1 MIQKRNEL
9 LLVGSLLLGLFFG
22 CTSTADTATSEE
34 SILQSTT
41 PAYQTV
47 APGTIE
53 NMGHPKMDQIKAA
66 HETLKPGSDEVVVYY
81 LRNDKNYEPWGFWLW
96 AVPGGDGAAVW
107 DKTKDLHVV
116 EGVGYI
122 RFKKDG
128 STYGVKTIGSDG
140 LFGVIP
146 RKDVAW
152 EKDGEQDRIL
162 DVSATNEWVIFQGD
176 QKTYPYG
183 PYVPSIEMARLVSRT
198 EILLDLSGRYG
209 LDIEKGDSG
218 FKVAFSDGTGYL
230 PVLDAVNSAD
240 PDNKKNNYTKKVK
253 LILAQEAPLDK
264 PLVVEHKSFLAPV
277 VVNTTALVASLADTV
292 VPEMDY
298 QLGAIYDEKTKSVEF
313 RLWSPFASAV
323 KVRLFK
329 QSLAEKADYT
339 IDLTKDLKTGVWKGI
354 FNTVDPDGFFYD
366 YVISFGKKEVVAL
379 DPYARAMDAFVGTGV
394 GRGAIINP
402 AKADPIGGWE
412 GYTDVTLD
420 KREDAI
426 IYEISVRDFTV
437 APDSGV
443 KNRPG
448 SYLAFIEKI
457 PYLKDLGVTHVQL
470 MPVLNFYYTNEL
482 KTDYEATGRANDNNY
497 NWGYDPHNYFTP
509 EGWFASNP
517 KDPYNRI
524 IELKTLIK
532 ELHKAGIGVILDVVY
547 NHTATTALFENL
559 VPGYYYRRDAR
570 GAFISQSGCGND
582 VASERYMASK
592 LIQDSLY
599 YWVNEYKVDG
609 FRFDLMGLIDA
620 KTILDGRKRIVE
632 RIPGK
637 NDILFEGEGWKM
649 YRGPKLEVLDQ
660 NYMLKT
666 NEVAVFNDEFRDILK
681 GGGLDDKRKA
691 FVTGRPMNT
700 KMIFENLAGRP
711 LLNYKAD
718 DPGDSMNYVSA
729 HDNLT
734 LADNIAF
741 NVGLDPAYPAERAE
755 IAARAKLAQFLVLT
769 GQPIAFI
776 HGGCERGRSKPKKNS
791 TAEVIGPF
799 VHNSYDAS
807 DDINQFIW
815 NAPKEYLAMAEWIKG
830 LIHIRRHEEILR
842 LGDAALVEK
851 AMKQIPHENQLA
863 LGYQVSY
870 KGTTLI
876 MLVNA
881 NFDEPVT
888 FKTGMNL
895 NSAQVL
901 VDSDEAR
908 PEGVRERSGLE
919 ISGQEVTVQPLTAV
933 MLKL

>member
-1 MIQKRNEL
+1 MQKRNM
-9 LLVGSLLLGLFFG
+9 LVLAGNLFLAVFFG
-22 CTSTADTATSEE
+22 CTSTGEAGGSGGTIAGS
-34 SILQSTT
+34 STPT
-41 PAYQTV
+41 YQTV

-53 NMGHPKMDQIKAA
+53 NMGHPKMNLIIPA
-66 HETLKPGSDEVVVYY
+66 HEALKPGPDEVVVYY

-107 DKTKDLHVV
+107 DKTRDLQVV

-140 LFGVIP
+140 LFGIIP
-146 RKDVAW
+146 RKDSGW

-162 DVSATNEWVIFQGD
+162 DATASNEWVVFQGD

-183 PYVPSIEMARLVSRT
+183 PYVPSIEMARLVSQT
-198 EILLDLSGRYG
+198 EIVLDLSGRYG
-209 LDIEKGDSG
+209 LATEKGDSG
-218 FKVAFSDGTGYL
+218 FTVSFADGSGTVA
-230 PVLDAVNSAD
+230 VLDAVNAAD
-240 PDNKKNNYTKKVK
+240 PENKQNNYAKKVK
-253 LILAQEAPLDK
+253 LLLAQPVPLDR
-264 PLVVEHKSFLAPV
+264 PIQVAHPDFFAPV
-277 VVNTTALVASLADTV
+277 PVDATALVASLADTL
-292 VPEMDY
+292 VPPRDY
-298 QLGAIYDEKTKSVEF
+298 QLGALYDASNKSVEF
-313 RLWSPFASAV
+313 RLWSPFASRV
-323 KVRLFK
+323 QVRLFK

-339 IDLTKDLKTGVWKGI
+339 IDLNKNEGTGVWSGV
-354 FNTVDPDGFFYD
+354 FNARDPDGLFYE
-366 YVISFGKKEVVAL
+366 YVLSFGKKEVVAL
-379 DPYARAMDAFVGTGV
+379 DPYAKAMDAFVGSGI

-402 AKADPIGGWE
+402 AKAQPMGGWE
-412 GYTDVTLD
+412 GYTDVKLE

-426 IYEISVRDFTV
+426 IYEISVRDFTIS
-437 APDSGV
+437 PDSGV

-457 PYLKDLGVTHVQL
+457 PYLKELGVTHVQL

-482 KTDYEATGRANDNNY
+482 KTEYEATGRANDNNY

-524 IELKTLIK
+524 VELKTLIK

-547 NHTATTALFENL
+547 NHTATTAIFENL

-599 YWVNEYKVDG
+599 YWVDEYKVDG

-620 KTILDGRKRIVE
+620 KTILDGRRRIAE
-632 RIPGK
+632 NLPGK
-637 NDILFEGEGWKM
+637 EDVLFEGEGWKM
-649 YRGPKLEVLDQ
+649 YRGPKIEVLDQ

-711 LLNYKAD
+711 MLNYKAD

-741 NVGLDPAYPAERAE
+741 NVGLDPQYPQERAE
-755 IAARAKLAQFLVLT
+755 IAARAKLAQFMVLT
-769 GQPIAFI
+769 GQPIAFL

-791 TAEVIGPF
+791 TTEIIGSF

-815 NAPKEYLAMAEWIKG
+815 NAPKEYLAMAEWVKG
-830 LIHIRRHEEILR
+830 LIHIRRQEGALR
-842 LGDAALVEK
+842 IGDAALIEK
-851 AMKQIPHENQLA
+851 AMKQIPNENQLA

-870 KGTTLI
+870 KDTILI
-876 MLVNA
+876 ILVNA

-895 NSAQVL
+895 TSAKIL
-901 VDSDEAR
+901 VDADEAR
-908 PEGVRERSGLE
+908 PEGVRHPTGLD
-919 ISGQEVTVQPLTAV
+919 IQGQEVTVQPLTAV

>member
-1 MIQKRNEL
+1 MQKRNM
-9 LLVGSLLLGLFFG
+9 LVLAGSLFLAVFFG
-22 CTSTADTATSEE
+22 CTSTGE
-34 SILQSTT
+34 SGGAGGTIAGPSAPT
-41 PAYQTV
+41 YQTV

-53 NMGHPKMDQIKAA
+53 NMGHPKMNLIIPA
-66 HETLKPGSDEVVVYY
+66 HEALKPGPDEVVVYY
-81 LRNDKNYEPWGFWLW
+81 LRNDRNYEPWGFWLW

-107 DKTKDLHVV
+107 DKTRDLQVV

-140 LFGVIP
+140 LFGIIP
-146 RKDVAW
+146 RKDSGW

-162 DVSATNEWVIFQGD
+162 DATASNEWVVFQGD

-183 PYVPSIEMARLVSRT
+183 PYVPSIEMARLVSQT
-198 EILLDLSGRYG
+198 EIVLDLSGRYG
-209 LDIEKGDSG
+209 LATEKGDSG
-218 FKVAFSDGTGYL
+218 FTVSFADGSGTVA
-230 PVLDAVNSAD
+230 VLDAVNAAD
-240 PDNKKNNYTKKVK
+240 PENKQNNYAKKVK
-253 LILAQEAPLDK
+253 LLLAQPVPLDR
-264 PLVVEHKSFLAPV
+264 PIQVAHPDFFAPV
-277 VVNTTALVASLADTV
+277 PVDTTALVASLADAI
-292 VPEMDY
+292 VPPRDY
-298 QLGAIYDEKTKSVEF
+298 QLGALYDATHKSVEF
-313 RLWSPFASAV
+313 RLWSPFASRV
-323 KVRLFK
+323 QVRLFK

-339 IDLTKDLKTGVWKGI
+339 LELNKNEGTGVWSGV
-354 FNTVDPDGFFYD
+354 FNARDPDGLFYE
-366 YVISFGKKEVVAL
+366 YVLSFGKKEVVAL
-379 DPYARAMDAFVGTGV
+379 DPYAKAMDAFVGSGI

-402 AKADPIGGWE
+402 AKAQPMGGWE
-412 GYTDVTLD
+412 GHTDVKLE

-426 IYEISVRDFTV
+426 IYEISVRDFTIS
-437 APDSGV
+437 PDSGV

-457 PYLKDLGVTHVQL
+457 PYLKELGVTHVQL

-482 KTDYEATGRANDNNY
+482 KTEYEATGRANDNNY

-524 IELKTLIK
+524 VELKTLIK

-547 NHTATTALFENL
+547 NHTATTAIFENL

-599 YWVNEYKVDG
+599 YWVDEYKVDG

-620 KTILDGRKRIVE
+620 KTILDGRRRIAE
-632 RIPGK
+632 NLSGK
-637 NDILFEGEGWKM
+637 EDVLFEGEGWKM

-700 KMIFENLAGRP
+700 RMIFENLAGRP
-711 LLNYKAD
+711 MLNYKAD

-741 NVGLDPAYPAERAE
+741 NVGLDPQYPQERAE
-755 IAARAKLAQFLVLT
+755 IAARAKLAQFMVLT
-769 GQPIAFI
+769 GQPIAFV

-791 TAEVIGPF
+791 TTEVIGPF

-815 NAPKEYLAMAEWIKG
+815 NAPKEYLAMAEWVKG
-830 LIHIRRHEEILR
+830 LIHIRRQEEALR
-842 LGDAALVEK
+842 IGDAALIEK
-851 AMKQIPHENQLA
+851 AMKQIPHESQLA

-881 NFDEPVT
+881 SFDEPVT

-895 NSAQVL
+895 TSARIL
-901 VDSDEAR
+901 VDADEAR
-908 PEGVRERSGLE
+908 PEGVRQPTGLD
-919 ISGQEVTVQPLTAV
+919 IQGQEVTVQPLTAV

>member
-1 MIQKRNEL
+1 M
-9 LLVGSLLLGLFFG
+9 LVLAGNLFLAVFFG
-22 CTSTADTATSEE
+22 CTSTGEAGGSGGTIAGS
-34 SILQSTT
+34 STPT
-41 PAYQTV
+41 YQTV

-53 NMGHPKMDQIKAA
+53 NMGHPKMNLIIPA
-66 HETLKPGSDEVVVYY
+66 HEALKPGPDEVVVYY

-107 DKTKDLHVV
+107 DKTRDLQVV

-140 LFGVIP
+140 LFGIIP
-146 RKDVAW
+146 RKDSGW

-162 DVSATNEWVIFQGD
+162 DATASNEWVVFQGD

-183 PYVPSIEMARLVSRT
+183 PYVPSIEMARLVSQT
-198 EILLDLSGRYG
+198 EIVLDLSGRYG
-209 LDIEKGDSG
+209 LATEKGDSG
-218 FKVAFSDGTGYL
+218 FTVSFADGSGTVA
-230 PVLDAVNSAD
+230 VLDAVNAAD
-240 PDNKKNNYTKKVK
+240 PENKQNNYAKKVK
-253 LILAQEAPLDK
+253 LLLAQPVPLDR
-264 PLVVEHKSFLAPV
+264 PIQVAHPDFFAPV
-277 VVNTTALVASLADTV
+277 PVDATALVASLADTL
-292 VPEMDY
+292 VPPRDY
-298 QLGAIYDEKTKSVEF
+298 QLGALYDASNKSVEF
-313 RLWSPFASAV
+313 RLWSPFASRV
-323 KVRLFK
+323 QVRLFK

-339 IDLTKDLKTGVWKGI
+339 IDLNKNEGTGVWSGV
-354 FNTVDPDGFFYD
+354 FNARDPDGLFYE
-366 YVISFGKKEVVAL
+366 YVLSFGKKEVVAL
-379 DPYARAMDAFVGTGV
+379 DPYAKAMDAFVGSGI

-402 AKADPIGGWE
+402 AKAQPMGGWE
-412 GYTDVTLD
+412 GYTDVKLE

-426 IYEISVRDFTV
+426 IYEISVRDFTIS
-437 APDSGV
+437 PDSGV

-457 PYLKDLGVTHVQL
+457 PYLKELGVTHVQL

-482 KTDYEATGRANDNNY
+482 KTEYEATGRANDNNY

-524 IELKTLIK
+524 VELKTLIK

-547 NHTATTALFENL
+547 NHTATTAIFENL

-599 YWVNEYKVDG
+599 YWVDEYKVDG

-620 KTILDGRKRIVE
+620 KTILDGRRRIAE
-632 RIPGK
+632 NLPGK
-637 NDILFEGEGWKM
+637 EDVLFEGEGWKM
-649 YRGPKLEVLDQ
+649 YRGPKIEVLDQ

-711 LLNYKAD
+711 MLNYKAD

-741 NVGLDPAYPAERAE
+741 NVGLDPQYPQERAE
-755 IAARAKLAQFLVLT
+755 IAARAKLAQFMVLT
-769 GQPIAFI
+769 GQPIAFL

-791 TAEVIGPF
+791 TTEIIGSF

-815 NAPKEYLAMAEWIKG
+815 NAPKEYLAMAEWVKG
-830 LIHIRRHEEILR
+830 LIHIRRQEGALR
-842 LGDAALVEK
+842 IGDAALIEK
-851 AMKQIPHENQLA
+851 AMKQIPNENQLA

-870 KGTTLI
+870 KDTILI
-876 MLVNA
+876 ILVNA

-895 NSAQVL
+895 TSAKIL
-901 VDSDEAR
+901 VDADEAR
-908 PEGVRERSGLE
+908 PEGVRHPTGLD
-919 ISGQEVTVQPLTAV
+919 IQGQEVTVQPLTAV